1 MAKELPLLG
10 AALSL
15 DMLAHHRDWIV
26 ADQRDLELQSFCWP
40 NATDADLRKM
50 VARAK
55 DLLDGYTG
63 RLGLHGPFTSFNI
76 DCADPEIVEIIRARM
91 LRVLEITAELG
102 GDQMVIH
109 SPYTLWK
116 EADLEQ
122 NPANAFIQ
130 VERVRYVLTPVIKR
144 AEELGVKLVIENCE
158 DITPNLRVELA
169 AKMKSEAVKV
179 SLDTGHAQF
188 MHRRCG
194 APPVDVFVHAAG
206 AALEHVHLQD
216 IDGYGDRHW
225 HPGEGTI
232 AWHSVFKA
240 LGKLPKMPRL
250 ILEVNDEIGVRKGAE
265 YLESLGLAR

>member
-1 MAKELPLLG
+1 MAKDLPVLG

-15 DMLAHHRDWIV
+15 DMFAHHRDWIL

-40 NATDADLRKM
+40 NSSDADLRKM

-55 DLLDGYTG
+55 ELLDGYEG

-76 DCADPEIVEIIRARM
+76 DCADPEIIEVIRTRM

-109 SPYTLWK
+109 SPYSLWK
-116 EADLEQ
+116 ETDLQQ
-122 NPANAFIQ
+122 NPAIGFIQ
-130 VERVRYVLTPVIKR
+130 VERVRYVLTPVIDR
-144 AEELGVKLVIENCE
+144 AEELGVTLVIENVE
-158 DITPNLRVELA
+158 DITPGLRVDLA
-169 AKMKSEAVKV
+169 AKMKSKAVKV

-206 AALEHVHLQD
+206 TALQHVHLQD

-232 AWHSVFKA
+232 AWHSVFTA
-240 LGKLPKMPRL
+240 LNKLPEMPRL
-250 ILEVNDEIGVRKGAE
+250 ILEVNDEVGLRKGAD
-265 YLESLGLAR
+265 YLASLGLAR